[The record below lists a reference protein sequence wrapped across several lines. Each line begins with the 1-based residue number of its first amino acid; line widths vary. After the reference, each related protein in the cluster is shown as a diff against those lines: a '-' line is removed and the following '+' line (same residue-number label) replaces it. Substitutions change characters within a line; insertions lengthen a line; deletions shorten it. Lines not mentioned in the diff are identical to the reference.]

1 MRKLKEITTGPLEID
16 HQDNLVTST
25 KAWIQEIRRDINQ
38 DNVMSTKAWIKEIR
52 RDINESRRI
61 QTIRYG

>member
-1 MRKLKEITTGPLEID
+1 MRKLKEITTELLEID
-16 HQDNLVTST
+16 HQDNLVT
-25 KAWIQEIRRDINQ
+25 
-38 DNVMSTKAWIKEIR
+38 STKAWIKEIR

>member
-1 MRKLKEITTGPLEID
+1 MRRLKEITTGPLEID

-25 KAWIQEIRRDINQ
+25 KAW
-38 DNVMSTKAWIKEIR
+38 VKEIR